1 MSKHWNPGKKTVELR
16 PSRIRRD
23 PAPAERKTL
32 VRSNELQMWG
42 GVTGITLLAIAIT
55 ALVLGISAA
64 TIQLF
69 AGGADAQIERFGSCD
84 GGPNCVI
91 DGNTIRIAGET
102 VKVAG
107 MEAPEIQSARCPE
120 EEQRGVKAVQRLAE
134 LLNSGKVTTAEDVRE
149 PDGQRRRRVLV
160 DGRDVG
166 AAMVSMG
173 LAREY
178 DGTKKNWCS

>member
-23 PAPAERKTL
+23 PAPAERKKL
-32 VRSNELQMWG
+32 ARSHELQMWG
-42 GVTGITLLAIAIT
+42 GVTGITLFAIAIT
-55 ALVLGISAA
+55 VLILGISAA

-69 AGGADAQIERFGSCD
+69 TGGENAQSERFGSCD

-102 VKVAG
+102 VKIAG

-120 EEQRGVKAVQRLAE
+120 QEQRGVKAVQRLAD
-134 LLNSGKVTTAEDVRE
+134 LLNSGKVTTAGDVRE
-149 PDGQRRRRVLV
+149 PDGELRRKVLV
-160 DGRDVG
+160 DGSDVG
-166 AAMVSMG
+166 AAMVRTG
-173 LAREY
+173 LARDY
-178 DGTKKNWCS
+178 DGTKKNWCG